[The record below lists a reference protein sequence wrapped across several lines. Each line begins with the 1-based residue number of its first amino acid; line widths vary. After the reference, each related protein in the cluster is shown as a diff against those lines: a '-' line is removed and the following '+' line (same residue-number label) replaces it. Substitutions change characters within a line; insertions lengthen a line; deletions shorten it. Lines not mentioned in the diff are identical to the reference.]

1 MGELG
6 NLKPN
11 SRPHLPPTDHLGKP
25 LEDYMAAA
33 LPQYV
38 KLLRARQREG
48 LIRARIMGA
57 AAATADMLVFLD
69 SHCECTPGEIP

>member
-1 MGELG
+1 M
-6 NLKPN
+6 
-11 SRPHLPPTDHLGKP
+11 
-25 LEDYMAAA
+25 AA
-33 LPQYV
+33 LPQV